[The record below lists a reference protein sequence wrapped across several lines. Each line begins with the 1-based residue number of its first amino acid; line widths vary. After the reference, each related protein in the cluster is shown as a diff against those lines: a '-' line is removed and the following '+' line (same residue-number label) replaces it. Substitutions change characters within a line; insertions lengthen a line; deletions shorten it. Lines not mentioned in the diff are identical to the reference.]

1 MKQKRLMLLGGLS
14 YLLPVIR
21 EAHNMGIYV
30 ITADYLPNNI
40 AHKYSDEYCN
50 VSIIDKEEVLKKA
63 QSLQIDGIMSFAV
76 DPGVVSAAYVAE
88 KMQLPFQCSYKA
100 ATILQNKH
108 LFRQFLAENGF
119 NSPKAKGYNNVNE
132 ALEDVDFFSW
142 PVIVKPVDS
151 AGSKGVSKVERKED
165 LSEAISY
172 ALSEAH
178 NGYFIIEEFLE
189 KEGNS
194 SGIEAYIQ
202 GEQVLCND
210 LYDQLFDDNA
220 VNPFTPSAE
229 IWPSSMP
236 LKHQCEIKEELERL
250 FILLNVRTGIFNV
263 ECRVSTNGKAYLME
277 VSPRGG
283 GNRIAELQDMATGQ
297 SLISAEICKAVSLPL
312 PKIESPSYK
321 GAWCNYVLHSSK
333 PGVLG
338 SIDFDKDFLHK
349 YVKDVSLTVKQGD
362 AISTFT
368 GANTSLGTVFL
379 YAESRPELDEV
390 LRRINNYIHIKLK

>member
-108 LFRQFLAENGF
+108 LFRQFLTENGF
-119 NSPKAKGYNNVNE
+119 NSPKAKGYNNVDE

-194 SGIEAYIQ
+194 SDSDSFTID
-202 GEQVLCND
+202 GELVYCSFS
-210 LYDQLFDDNA
+210 DQLFDEKA
-220 VNPFTPSAE
+220 FNPYTPSLFFL
-229 IWPSSMP
+229 PSTMSAKSQVY
-236 LKHQCEIKEELERL
+236 LQEELQRL
-250 FILLNVRTGIFNV
+250 MKLLKVKSGIYNI
-263 ECRVSTNGKAYLME
+263 ETRLCKNGKLYIME

-283 GNRIAELQDMATGQ
+283 GNRLAELQDMATGQ

-333 PGVLG
+333 PGILG

-390 LRRINNYIHIKLK
+390 LRRINDYIHINIL

>member
-202 GEQVLCND
+202 GGQVICND

-236 LKHQCEIKEELERL
+236 LNYQCEIKEELKRL

-379 YAESRPELDEV
+379 YAESRPELNEV
-390 LRRINNYIHIKLK
+390 LRKINNYIHIKLK

>member
-236 LKHQCEIKEELERL
+236 LNYQCEIKEELKRL

-333 PGVLG
+333 PGILG

-390 LRRINNYIHIKLK
+390 LRKINNYIHINIL

>member
-172 ALSEAH
+172 AISEAH

-194 SGIEAYIQ
+194 SGIEAYVQ
-202 GEQVLCND
+202 GGQVICND

-283 GNRIAELQDMATGQ
+283 GNRLAELQDMATGQ

-333 PGVLG
+333 PGILG
-338 SIDFDKDFLHK
+338 SIGFDKDFLHK
-349 YVKDVSLTVKQGD
+349 YIKDVSLTVKQGD

>member
-76 DPGVVSAAYVAE
+76 DPGVVSAAYVAD

-108 LFRQFLAENGF
+108 LFRQFLTENGF
-119 NSPKAKGYNNVNE
+119 NSPKAKGYNNVDE

-236 LKHQCEIKEELERL
+236 LNYQCEIKEELKRL

-379 YAESRPELDEV
+379 YAESRPELNEV
-390 LRRINNYIHIKLK
+390 LRKINNYIHINIL

>member
-108 LFRQFLAENGF
+108 LFRQFLTENGF
-119 NSPKAKGYNNVNE
+119 NSPKAKGYNNVDE

-379 YAESRPELDEV
+379 YAESRPELNEV
-390 LRRINNYIHIKLK
+390 LRKINNYIHINIL

>member
-108 LFRQFLAENGF
+108 LFRQFLTENGF
-119 NSPKAKGYNNVNE
+119 NSPKAKGYNNVDE

-236 LKHQCEIKEELERL
+236 LNYQCEIKEELKRL

-321 GAWCNYVLHSSK
+321 GTWCNYVLHSSK

-379 YAESRPELDEV
+379 YAESRPELNEV
-390 LRRINNYIHIKLK
+390 LRKINNYIHINIL

>member
-108 LFRQFLAENGF
+108 LFRQFLTENGF

-194 SGIEAYIQ
+194 SGIEAYVQ
-202 GEQVLCND
+202 GGQVICND

-283 GNRIAELQDMATGQ
+283 GNRLAELQDMATGQ

-333 PGVLG
+333 PGILG

-349 YVKDVSLTVKQGD
+349 YIKDVSLTVKQGD

-379 YAESRPELDEV
+379 YAESRPELNEV
-390 LRRINNYIHIKLK
+390 LRKINNYIHINIL

>member
-202 GEQVLCND
+202 GGQVICND

-236 LKHQCEIKEELERL
+236 LNYQCEIKEELKRL

-321 GAWCNYVLHSSK
+321 GAWCNYILHSSK

-349 YVKDVSLTVKQGD
+349 YVKDVFLTVKQGD

-390 LRRINNYIHIKLK
+390 LRKINNYIHIKLK

>member
-202 GEQVLCND
+202 GEQVICND

-236 LKHQCEIKEELERL
+236 LNYQCEIKEELKRL

-333 PGVLG
+333 PGILG

-390 LRRINNYIHIKLK
+390 LRRINDYIHINIL

>member
-108 LFRQFLAENGF
+108 LFRQFLTENGF
-119 NSPKAKGYNNVNE
+119 NSPKAKGYNNVDE

-236 LKHQCEIKEELERL
+236 LNYQCEIKEELKRL

-333 PGVLG
+333 PGILG

>member
-202 GEQVLCND
+202 GEQVICND

-236 LKHQCEIKEELERL
+236 LNYQCEIKEELKRL

-390 LRRINNYIHIKLK
+390 LRKINNYIHIKLK

>member
-194 SGIEAYIQ
+194 SGIEAYVQ
-202 GEQVLCND
+202 GGQVICND

-236 LKHQCEIKEELERL
+236 LNYQCEIKEELKRL

-379 YAESRPELDEV
+379 YAESRPELNEV
-390 LRRINNYIHIKLK
+390 LRKINNYIHINIL

>member
-108 LFRQFLAENGF
+108 LFRQFLTENGF
-119 NSPKAKGYNNVNE
+119 NSPKAKGYNNVDE

-236 LKHQCEIKEELERL
+236 LNYQCEIKEELKRL

-379 YAESRPELDEV
+379 YAESRPELNEV
-390 LRRINNYIHIKLK
+390 LRKINNYIHINIL

>member
-108 LFRQFLAENGF
+108 LFRQFLTENGF
-119 NSPKAKGYNNVNE
+119 NSPKAKGYNNVDE

-189 KEGNS
+189 KEGYS
-194 SGIEAYIQ
+194 SGIEAYVQ
-202 GEQVLCND
+202 GGQVICND

-379 YAESRPELDEV
+379 YAESRPELNEV
-390 LRRINNYIHIKLK
+390 LRKINNYIHIKLK

>member
-14 YLLPVIR
+14 YMLPVIR

-108 LFRQFLAENGF
+108 LFRQFLTENGF
-119 NSPKAKGYNNVNE
+119 NSPKAKGYNNVDE

-194 SGIEAYIQ
+194 SGIEAYVQ
-202 GEQVLCND
+202 GGQVICND

-236 LKHQCEIKEELERL
+236 LNYQCEIKEELKRL

-379 YAESRPELDEV
+379 YAESRPELNEV
-390 LRRINNYIHIKLK
+390 LRRINNYIHINIL

>member
-202 GEQVLCND
+202 GGQVLCND

-236 LKHQCEIKEELERL
+236 LNYQCEIKEELKRL

-283 GNRIAELQDMATGQ
+283 GNRLAELQDMATGQ

-379 YAESRPELDEV
+379 YAESRPELNEV
-390 LRRINNYIHIKLK
+390 LRKINNYIHINIL

>member
-236 LKHQCEIKEELERL
+236 LNYQCEIKEELKRL

-379 YAESRPELDEV
+379 YAESRPELNEV
-390 LRRINNYIHIKLK
+390 LRKINNYIHINIL